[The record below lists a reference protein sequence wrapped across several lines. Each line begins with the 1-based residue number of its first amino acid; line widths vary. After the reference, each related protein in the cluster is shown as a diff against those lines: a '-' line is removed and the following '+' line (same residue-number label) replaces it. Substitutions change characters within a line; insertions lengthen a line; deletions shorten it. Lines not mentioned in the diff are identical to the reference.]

1 MSLEVVLGELTRAR
15 SLAFEA
21 ADSLEGVAYVPST
34 GSEATFGSPVLAS
47 AAQAFC
53 LELEDVVRGH
63 AARAEQ
69 TAEALGAAAADYA
82 RADQEVETQVG
93 ALAGGLG
100 TVVPGIGWGADSP
113 YRQQGPSPQTRE
125 EIYHSAWPN
134 AYAVT
139 SRPRARTRPTASRR
153 PAPRPPRRYTSA
165 WPSACVVT
173 SRPSLTWRGCDEHE
187 CVGSGGRPG
196 S

>member
-100 TVVPGIGWGADSP
+100 TVAPGIGWGADSPYRQQGPSSQTSEEIYQRLAKRLRGDQPAEGADSP

-125 EIYHSAWPN
+125 EIYQLDHHRQGGRHHPD
-134 AYAVT
+134 
-139 SRPRARTRPTASRR
+139 RGH
-153 PAPRPPRRYTSA
+153 PRRQHRRRSTQHQ
-165 WPSACVVT
+165 W
-173 SRPSLTWRGCDEHE
+173 HK
-187 CVGSGGRPG
+187 
-196 S
+196 